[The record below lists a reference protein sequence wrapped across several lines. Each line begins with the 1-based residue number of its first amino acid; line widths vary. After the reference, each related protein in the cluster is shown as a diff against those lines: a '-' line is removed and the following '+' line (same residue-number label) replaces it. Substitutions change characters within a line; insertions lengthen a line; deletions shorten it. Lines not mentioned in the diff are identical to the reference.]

1 MMRSMFGNS
10 VYHPSLIDSA
20 LSGLRISWLCHFI
33 GRCPMLADNALS
45 GLLHHSPERA
55 KYINEAVT
63 PLATNDSE
71 TVTTPLATNDSET
84 VTTPLATN
92 DNEAVTPLG
101 TNDSETV
108 TTPLAKYISEA
119 VTPLTIK
126 KRLF

>member
-1 MMRSMFGNS
+1 
-10 VYHPSLIDSA
+10 
-20 LSGLRISWLCHFI
+20 
-33 GRCPMLADNALS
+33 MLADNALS

-55 KYINEAVT
+55 KYINEAV
-63 PLATNDSE
+63 
-71 TVTTPLATNDSET
+71 
-84 VTTPLATN
+84 TPLATN

-126 KRLF
+126 KRLL

>member
-63 PLATNDSE
+63 PLATNDNE
-71 TVTTPLATNDSET
+71 AV
-84 VTTPLATN
+84 TPLATN